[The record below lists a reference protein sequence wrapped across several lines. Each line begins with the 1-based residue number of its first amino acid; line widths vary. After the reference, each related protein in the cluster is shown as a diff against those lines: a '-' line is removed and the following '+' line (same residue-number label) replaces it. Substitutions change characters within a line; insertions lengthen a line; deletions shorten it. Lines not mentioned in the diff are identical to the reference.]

1 MCGGQLGCNLRPASH
16 SQREGVL
23 RVIVSASYRTDIPAF
38 YADWFMPRL
47 AAGYCRV
54 SNTHGGGYYEFL
66 LTPEAV
72 NGFAVWPRNI
82 RPLLP
87 HPDAIRRAA
96 ASP

>member
-1 MCGGQLGCNLRPASH
+1 MCGGQLGCNLPPASH

-38 YADWFMPRL
+38 YADWFMRRL

-54 SNTHGGGYYEFL
+54 SNSYGGGDYEVL

-72 NGFAVWPRNI
+72 DGFSCS
-82 RPLLP
+82 
-87 HPDAIRRAA
+87 
-96 ASP
+96 SP